1 MDDGSVP
8 AAVPADAVLVRTTSE
23 FDETTA
29 PQGLLRAHHLAADVW
44 GVVEVRA
51 GALRFVFEDARD
63 DAAVT
68 VSAGDRQV
76 IPPATPHHIE
86 FVGPVRFVIEFHRPG
101 GTVPA

>member
-1 MDDGSVP
+1 VADDAVP
-8 AAVPADAVLVRTTSE
+8 AILPADAVLVRTTSE
-23 FDETTA
+23 FDETTT

-44 GVVEVRA
+44 GVVEVRS

-63 DAAVT
+63 DAARTVT
-68 VSAGDRQV
+68 AGDRQV

-86 FVGPVRFVIEFHRPG
+86 FTEPVRFVIEFHRPR